1 MGSRNTQQEMCEDCF
16 IRVRIIL
23 SEKITENFKKPT
35 CANIKKVRAAIVN
48 PLIIFII
55 KVGSIKMVLVF
66 AGKVMKTAGHVQK

>member
-1 MGSRNTQQEMCEDCF
+1 MSKVN
-16 IRVRIIL
+16 VKRIIPMYT
-23 SEKITENFKKPT
+23 IVTENFKKPT